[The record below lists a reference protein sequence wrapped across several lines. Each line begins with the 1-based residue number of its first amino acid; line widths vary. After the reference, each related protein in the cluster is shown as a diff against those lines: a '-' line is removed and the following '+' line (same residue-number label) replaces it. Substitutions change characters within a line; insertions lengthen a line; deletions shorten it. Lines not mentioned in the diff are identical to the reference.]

1 MPVKKT
7 QKFYCSLYFKNT
19 SSFKNIHIFY
29 NIEISSYN
37 FIRLTESDVVRIR
50 KTYLTNFYTVTDVY
64 VLYVGE
70 QGMQSKTKRSPT
82 QQDVRT
88 RGNERQCVTCAHTP
102 PNYAEK
108 KKSVGLSLTLKC
120 HRPRCCIHK
129 RAYVK
134 PPFADQT
141 RQGFSNSTIRY
152 WLSIDFLSSLCF
164 LRLNERTKERRHAR
178 FTIFQIAIH
187 ENENYKAFRK
197 SNYPALS

>member
-1 MPVKKT
+1 M
-7 QKFYCSLYFKNT
+7 
-19 SSFKNIHIFY
+19 
-29 NIEISSYN
+29 
-37 FIRLTESDVVRIR
+37 ESDVVRIR
-50 KTYLTNFYTVTDVY
+50 KTYLTNFYTDVY

-88 RGNERQCVTCAHTP
+88 PGNERQCVTCAHIP

-134 PPFADQT
+134 PPFAD
-141 RQGFSNSTIRY
+141 
-152 WLSIDFLSSLCF
+152 
-164 LRLNERTKERRHAR
+164 
-178 FTIFQIAIH
+178 
-187 ENENYKAFRK
+187 
-197 SNYPALS
+197 